1 MRNIS
6 SYRITIVIIT
16 VIALLAIIGC
26 SNGRSSNAPKSD
38 SPGAQ
43 TVQQVSMEEA
53 VKAWRNREA
62 VFVDVRT
69 VEEYKQGHVPGAV
82 LIPLAEIENRRGEIP
97 IDKKVY
103 IICRSGNRSSQANL
117 ILQKRGIGNTYSV
130 NGGMLDWQ
138 GDVEK

>member
-6 SYRITIVIIT
+6 YRIAIVMIT
-16 VIALLAIIGC
+16 VIAILAIMGC
-26 SNGRSSNAPKSD
+26 SNGSGSNALKSD

-43 TVQQVSMEEA
+43 TVQQVSMVEA

-69 VEEYKQGHVPGAV
+69 VDEYKQGHVPGAI
-82 LIPLAEIENRRGEIP
+82 LIPLAEIESRRGEIP
-97 IDKKVY
+97 TDKKVY
-103 IICRSGNRSSQANL
+103 LICRSGNRSSQANL
-117 ILQKRGIGNTYSV
+117 ILQKRGIVNTFSV
-130 NGGMLDWQ
+130 NGGMLDWR